1 MKKLFTLCLFTMT
14 LFLGTQS
21 ISAQDTSKTPEAIA
35 KEKTYKLTQEFGLDG
50 NQQRLIWRTF
60 LAREKAKL
68 EIASG
73 SFSKTEVK
81 NINIKVDDS
90 FHTSMEQHLDA
101 QQYEK
106 FKVIMKD
113 YL

>member
-1 MKKLFTLCLFTMT
+1 MKKLLTLCLFTMA

-21 ISAQDTSKTPEAIA
+21 ISAQDYSKSPEAIA

-68 EIASG
+68 EIATG
-73 SFSKTEVK
+73 SFSESEIK
-81 NINIKVDDS
+81 NINTKVDDS
-90 FHTSMEQHLDA
+90 FHISMEKHLDA
-101 QQYEK
+101 QQFEK
-106 FKVIMKD
+106 FKTIMKD

>member
-1 MKKLFTLCLFTMT
+1 MKKLLTLCLFTMA

-21 ISAQDTSKTPEAIA
+21 ISAQDYAKSPEAIA

-50 NQQRLIWRTF
+50 NQQRLIWRAF
-60 LAREKAKL
+60 LSREKAKQ
-68 EIASG
+68 EIANG
-73 SFSKTEVK
+73 SFSEEEIK
-81 NINIKVDDS
+81 NINVKVDDS
-90 FHTSMEQHLDA
+90 FQTSMEQNLSA

-106 FKVIMKD
+106 FKSIMKD